1 MPNDIGKT
9 LKEHRISAKM
19 SVKAI
24 SDLLT
29 NRGYK
34 ASESTIY
41 SWENGNS
48 QPTPG
53 ALLTMCT
60 AYNIDNVLSVF
71 GYNGYREDG
80 TLQLNLNETNL
91 VEKYRNLDNHG
102 RESVNITLEREAE
115 RIKTITN
122 QATALAVKS
131 ARIAELE
138 AAQAPTNEQAATI
151 IELYPYRGSTF
162 CTPYFRGGIS
172 AGSGIFVLGNEAVD
186 ELEIPDILEY
196 KDTDYAVDVNGR
208 SMEPDYMDGDI
219 VLVSQ
224 GEEMHPGDVG
234 VFIID
239 GSAYI
244 KEMGHTE
251 LISRNKDFPNIPIL
265 ESNNVVC
272 MGKVIG
278 KLERRAK

>member
-1 MPNDIGKT
+1 MSFMDR
-9 LKEHRISAKM
+9 LKEARLKKGMTQEQIAQKIGVAKSTFTGYEKGNSEPNMLTLSKIMNALEVDANFLWQDEMNFPM
-19 SVKAI
+19 SV
-24 SDLLT
+24 S
-29 NRGYK
+29 Y
-34 ASESTIY
+34 SEMEHIK
-41 SWENGNS
+41 
-48 QPTPG
+48 
-53 ALLTMCT
+53 
-60 AYNIDNVLSVF
+60 
-71 GYNGYREDG
+71 
-80 TLQLNLNETNL
+80 
-91 VEKYRNLDNHG
+91 KYRDLDNSG
-102 RESVNITLEREAE
+102 KERTKNFMEWEAE
-115 RIKTITN
+115 RINVLKAN
-122 QATALAVKS
+122 AEQLAAKD

-138 AAQAPTNEQAATI
+138 AVQAPAKEQAATI
-151 IELYPYRGSTF
+151 IELHPYRDRTF

-186 ELEIPDILEY
+186 ELEIPDIPVY
-196 KDTDYAVDVNGR
+196 KDTDYAVDVNGQ

-224 GEEMHPGDVG
+224 GKEMHPGDVG
-234 VFIID
+234 IFIVD

-265 ESNNVVC
+265 ESNSAVC